1 MDREQS
7 HANLFRL
14 ATGGDLPTVS
24 HEFDDVE
31 AALAAIAI
39 DYFPLTLLPTSPDQ
53 LFPGKPLIGR
63 ARLEALEAAL
73 RAANDPLLT
82 LFANGNEDE
91 LAYYTSSGLG
101 YGPLWTFRVG
111 ECALAT
117 AEQLIRV
124 FGNPDPAA
132 FIDRVL
138 RNLNVMRT
146 LCTESN
152 ADVPALITYEN
163 VVLPPG
169 LTLRGPR
176 NGLLRAA
183 TERDPRPPVASAPT
197 MVLETTCTV
206 SLSID
211 RMPPPADSDFWLG
224 VSELRA
230 ESLLVSLAGLL
241 ATASQEQR
249 GMPLQRGTRIFDPFQ
264 PYVGWF
270 LSTPG
275 APWLAFPPDQ
285 LTDLEEWLMRLA
297 EHYHPSIRVAVNRCI
312 SSFSERPDSD
322 DALIDLVIAL
332 ENLFL
337 TRGPKLRQ
345 RMATALG
352 NLLADSPESREAIE
366 ATARAV
372 YDARSDLVHGEELA
386 DTTLSHP
393 RADAE
398 RLVLD
403 ALKVLFK
410 ERPELVPDRHARA
423 RLGRTRAE

>member
-1 MDREQS
+1 
-7 HANLFRL
+7 
-14 ATGGDLPTVS
+14 
-24 HEFDDVE
+24 
-31 AALAAIAI
+31 
-39 DYFPLTLLPTSPDQ
+39 
-53 LFPGKPLIGR
+53 
-63 ARLEALEAAL
+63 
-73 RAANDPLLT
+73 
-82 LFANGNEDE
+82 
-91 LAYYTSSGLG
+91 
-101 YGPLWTFRVG
+101 
-111 ECALAT
+111 
-117 AEQLIRV
+117 
-124 FGNPDPAA
+124 
-132 FIDRVL
+132 
-138 RNLNVMRT
+138 
-146 LCTESN
+146 
-152 ADVPALITYEN
+152 
-163 VVLPPG
+163 
-169 LTLRGPR
+169 
-176 NGLLRAA
+176 
-183 TERDPRPPVASAPT
+183 